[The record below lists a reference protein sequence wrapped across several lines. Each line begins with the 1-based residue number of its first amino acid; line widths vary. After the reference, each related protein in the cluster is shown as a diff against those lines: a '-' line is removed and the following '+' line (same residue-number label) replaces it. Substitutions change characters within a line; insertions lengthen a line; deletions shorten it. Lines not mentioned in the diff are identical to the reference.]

1 MPAAGSRRSYAF
13 AGGAFVKMVRGGGRS
28 GGLLYPSE
36 KSRLDFG
43 IHPKKAGLTKS
54 GRLRF
59 CSCKGGV

>member
-1 MPAAGSRRSYAF
+1 
-13 AGGAFVKMVRGGGRS
+13 MVRGGGRS

-59 CSCKGGV
+59 VVVREEFDEFEFVHVGTYSLQGIFQP